1 MSHKV
6 SLPSYYLNKHWID
19 SVGTMPLMKRLEDRI
34 YDIERKL
41 PNMTLKEKQELWL
54 REPYYEVSQ
63 LIVQSKDWVFPK

>member
-19 SVGTMPLMKRLEDRI
+19 SIGTMSLMKRLEERI

-41 PNMTLKEKQELWL
+41 PNMTLKEKQELWKT
-54 REPYYEVSQ
+54 EPYWEVSS
-63 LIVQSKDWVFPK
+63 LIAVSKDFVFPK